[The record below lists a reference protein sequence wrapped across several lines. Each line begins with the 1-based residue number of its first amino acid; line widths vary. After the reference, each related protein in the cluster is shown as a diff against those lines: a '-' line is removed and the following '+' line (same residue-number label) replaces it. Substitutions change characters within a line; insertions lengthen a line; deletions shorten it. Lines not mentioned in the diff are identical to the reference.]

1 MNNKEKIYILLYRL
15 GLNRDVVDI
24 IYSNKLYLETDEY
37 KGEQYLNELIIE
49 DLKIMNFESL
59 FHRIDT
65 EKNNYLNILGIKELF
80 KLMKKEEYG
89 YVGYTD
95 IDWTATDGGTDREQ
109 FVSASSESSESSEE
123 SDLPLNQIIHT
134 MINETRETRDIKMTA
149 DENISYF
156 TIKEWIKGDIGESY
170 LEMVKGDRCLL
181 FDYFNN

>member
-15 GLNRDVVDI
+15 GLNRDIVDI
-24 IYSNKLYLETDEY
+24 IYLNKLYLETDEY

-109 FVSASSESSESSEE
+109 FVSASSEE

-134 MINETRETRDIKMTA
+134 MINETRDIKMTA

>member
-15 GLNRDVVDI
+15 GLNRDIVDI
-24 IYSNKLYLETDEY
+24 IYLNKLYLETDEY

-89 YVGYTD
+89 YVGHTD
-95 IDWTATDGGTDREQ
+95 IYWMGADGETDRVQ

-134 MINETRETRDIKMTA
+134 MINETRDIKMTA

>member
-15 GLNRDVVDI
+15 GLNRDIVDI

-59 FHRIDT
+59 FRRIDT

-89 YVGYTD
+89 YVGHTD
-95 IDWTATDGGTDREQ
+95 IYWTATDGETDRGQ
-109 FVSASSESSESSEE
+109 FASASSESSEEL
-123 SDLPLNQIIHT
+123 DLPLNQIIHT
-134 MINETRETRDIKMTA
+134 MINETRDIKMTA

-170 LEMVKGDRCLL
+170 LEMVRGDRCLL
-181 FDYFNN
+181 FDYFN